1 MRRIGTSV
9 WVSLALVCLLSSIAA
24 APAAAQARAGVQG
37 GISLDPDQVFFG
49 GHVQTSPLIENL
61 RFRPGV
67 DIGIGD
73 DITLVGFNFDFTYT
87 FASRSPWNLYA
98 GAGPAINWVDTD
110 FGSDTEG
117 GFNFLVGARQRQG
130 MFFEMRIGVM
140 DSPDLKF
147 GVGYTF

>member
-9 WVSLALVCLLSSIAA
+9 WISLALVGLLSSIAA

-37 GISLDPDQVFFG
+37 GMSLDPDQVFFG

-67 DIGIGD
+67 DIGLGD

-87 FASRSPWNLYA
+87 FTSRSPWNLYA

-130 MFFEMRIGVM
+130 MFFEMRVGVM